1 MRFFL
6 MILAVSFIAAIS
18 FAPDGA
24 FATPAKEASEQGDI
38 SGRVLAPRDSSH
50 KLVDD
55 YVPATIENLSK
66 LYWALGVF
74 DWADVL
80 AVDQYMMINE
90 CPLYRRYY
98 RDDFALKELRDV
110 MRESI
115 RMNIP
120 QFPRKLEV
128 ILRIGLERYNHG
140 TERFQLSPATQ
151 FIGSKRVEFS
161 GSSFSALCGQTNVTY
176 NYPSNFI
183 VNLQQ
188 PFTLT
193 DISVT
198 TDVAKAYI
206 ERIQERT
213 PNPSTDDLRVSSLG
227 RTAFLRLKISVSQF
241 KEYSIGFNNERLVS
255 FLGTIDGYEVFADEN
270 QEMLLY
276 NEFVERRVL
285 ERRRKELSQRGPLVL
300 DDAPL
305 LKPTPKDEEEF

>member
-18 FAPDGA
+18 FVPDGA
-24 FATPAKEASEQGDI
+24 LATPAEENSEQSDM
-38 SGRVLAPRDSSH
+38 SDRVLAPRDSSH
-50 KLVDD
+50 VLIDE

-74 DWADVL
+74 DWSDVL
-80 AVDQYMMINE
+80 ALDQYMMINE
-90 CPLYRRYY
+90 CPLYHQYY

-115 RMNIP
+115 RMITP

-128 ILRIGLERYNHG
+128 ILRIGLERYDHG
-140 TERFQLSPATQ
+140 TERFQLSSATQ

-161 GSSFSALCGQTNVTY
+161 GTSFSTICGQTNVTN

-183 VNLQQ
+183 VNLPQ

-193 DISVT
+193 EISVPV
-198 TDVAKAYI
+198 DIARAYM
-206 ERIQERT
+206 ESIQKQT
-213 PNPSTDDLRVSSLG
+213 SHLSTDDMRISSLG
-227 RTAFLRLKISVSQF
+227 RRAFLRLKISITQF
-241 KEYSIGFNNERLVS
+241 KEYSSGFNNERLIS